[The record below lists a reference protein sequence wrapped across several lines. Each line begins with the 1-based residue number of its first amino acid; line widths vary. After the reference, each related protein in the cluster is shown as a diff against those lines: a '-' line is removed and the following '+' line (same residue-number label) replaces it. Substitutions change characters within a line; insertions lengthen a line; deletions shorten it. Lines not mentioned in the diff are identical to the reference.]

1 MTGSLDPTSV
11 AAYQR
16 DGILF
21 PIRAMSEA
29 EAARATRE
37 LETLEAREGGRLS
50 RNTNQKSH
58 ILLPSLNRLIR
69 DPAILDAV
77 ESILGPNL
85 LCWGS
90 GFFIKNVD
98 DRAFISWHQDSTY
111 WGLSSADVVTAWVA
125 FTPSTPESGCM
136 RVIPGTQTADQVAH
150 RDTFAEGN
158 LLSRGQ
164 EIAVAVDENQAVD
177 VVLQPGEMS
186 LHHVRIFHGSGQNHS
201 RHRRIGFAIR
211 YIPTSLSQLGAR
223 TTASLV
229 RGSDEYGHFDL
240 EPIPRSDFD
249 PDAVAFHADAV
260 GRLNTVLYAGAAPPT
275 LSGQNDNHSTPKEPR
290 P

>member
-1 MTGSLDPTSV
+1 MTGSLDPTAV
-11 AAYQR
+11 ATYHR
-16 DGILF
+16 DGVLF
-21 PIRAMSEA
+21 PIRAMSET

-37 LETLEAREGGRLS
+37 LEALEAREGGKLS
-50 RNTNQKSH
+50 KSTNQKPH

-69 DPAILDAV
+69 EPAILDAV

-90 GFFIKNVD
+90 GFFIKNVGD
-98 DRAFISWHQDSTY
+98 GAFISWHQDSTY

-125 FTPSTPESGCM
+125 FTPSTPEAGCM
-136 RVIPGTQTADQVAH
+136 RVIPGTQTADQVPH

-164 EIAVAVDENQAVD
+164 EIAVEVDENQAID
-177 VVLQPGEMS
+177 VVLRPGEMS

-201 RHRRIGFAIR
+201 RHRRIGFAVR
-211 YIPTSLSQLGAR
+211 YIPISLRQLGPR

-229 RGSDEYGHFDL
+229 RGVDEYGHFDL
-240 EPIPRSDFD
+240 EPVPRSDFD
-249 PDAVAFHADAV
+249 PAAVAYHADAV
-260 GRLNTVLYAGAAPPT
+260 GRLNTVLYAGAAQPT
-275 LSGQNDNHSTPKEPR
+275 APGQNDGQLTPKEPR